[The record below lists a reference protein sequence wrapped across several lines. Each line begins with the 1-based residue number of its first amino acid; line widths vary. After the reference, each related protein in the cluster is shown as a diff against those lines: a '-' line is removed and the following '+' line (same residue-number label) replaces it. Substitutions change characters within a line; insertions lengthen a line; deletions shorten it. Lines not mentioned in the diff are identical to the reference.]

1 MKYQKHVLGVR
12 IRKKRYAHSRKLM
25 KNGVEADAV
34 SLPRCWKRFHAE
46 GACLAIRAKCR
57 IKFAKA
63 CHYGIHLA
71 FHIVDLNK
79 LRRPETMVPVTSI
92 SLLKVLGEDSQS
104 PRWREFLRMYASTID
119 GFLFKHF
126 PTVDA
131 EDVVQETLR
140 ALVEKLPLYEYD
152 PDTKGHF
159 RNYLIGIVRF
169 KAIEQLKRRKR
180 EADLRVELEANA
192 QFEWECEKQS
202 YSVDLRN
209 WQREAYEAALAQFMA
224 DKSISTRDKEIF
236 RRVALQGESPEDV
249 AAIFDIKRNNVDQI
263 KARMVAKLKELAL
276 RYAGIC
282 DDAVK

>member
-1 MKYQKHVLGVR
+1 
-12 IRKKRYAHSRKLM
+12 
-25 KNGVEADAV
+25 
-34 SLPRCWKRFHAE
+34 
-46 GACLAIRAKCR
+46 
-57 IKFAKA
+57 
-63 CHYGIHLA
+63 
-71 FHIVDLNK
+71 
-79 LRRPETMVPVTSI
+79 MVPVTSI

-140 ALVEKLPLYEYD
+140 ALVEKLPLYEYE

-202 YSVDLRN
+202 YSVDLRD

-224 DKSISTRDKEIF
+224 DKGISTRDKEIF

-282 DDAVK
+282 DGQN

>member
-1 MKYQKHVLGVR
+1 
-12 IRKKRYAHSRKLM
+12 
-25 KNGVEADAV
+25 
-34 SLPRCWKRFHAE
+34 
-46 GACLAIRAKCR
+46 
-57 IKFAKA
+57 
-63 CHYGIHLA
+63 
-71 FHIVDLNK
+71 
-79 LRRPETMVPVTSI
+79 MVPVTSI

-169 KAIEQLKRRKR
+169 KAIEQLKRRRR

-192 QFEWECEKQS
+192 QFEWECEMQS
-202 YSVDLRN
+202 YSVDLRD

-224 DKSISTRDKEIF
+224 DKNISTRDKEIF

-282 DDAVK
+282 EEQH

>member
-1 MKYQKHVLGVR
+1 
-12 IRKKRYAHSRKLM
+12 
-25 KNGVEADAV
+25 
-34 SLPRCWKRFHAE
+34 
-46 GACLAIRAKCR
+46 
-57 IKFAKA
+57 
-63 CHYGIHLA
+63 
-71 FHIVDLNK
+71 
-79 LRRPETMVPVTSI
+79 MVPVTSI

-140 ALVEKLPLYEYD
+140 ALVERLPLYEYE

-180 EADLRVELEANA
+180 EADLRAELEANA

-202 YSVDLRN
+202 YSVDLRD

-236 RRVALQGESPEDV
+236 RRVAPQGESPEDV

>member
-1 MKYQKHVLGVR
+1 
-12 IRKKRYAHSRKLM
+12 
-25 KNGVEADAV
+25 
-34 SLPRCWKRFHAE
+34 
-46 GACLAIRAKCR
+46 
-57 IKFAKA
+57 
-63 CHYGIHLA
+63 
-71 FHIVDLNK
+71 
-79 LRRPETMVPVTSI
+79 MVPVTSI

-140 ALVEKLPLYEYD
+140 ALVEKLPLYEYE

-180 EADLRVELEANA
+180 EAELRAALEANA
-192 QFEWECEKQS
+192 QFEWECERQS

-224 DKSISTRDKEIF
+224 DKGISTRDKEIF

>member
-1 MKYQKHVLGVR
+1 
-12 IRKKRYAHSRKLM
+12 
-25 KNGVEADAV
+25 
-34 SLPRCWKRFHAE
+34 
-46 GACLAIRAKCR
+46 
-57 IKFAKA
+57 
-63 CHYGIHLA
+63 
-71 FHIVDLNK
+71 
-79 LRRPETMVPVTSI
+79 MVPVTSI

-104 PRWREFLRMYASTID
+104 PRWREFLQMYASTID

-140 ALVEKLPLYEYD
+140 ALVERLPLYEYE

-169 KAIEQLKRRKR
+169 KAIEQLKRRRR

-202 YSVDLRN
+202 YSVDLRD
-209 WQREAYEAALAQFMA
+209 WQREAYEAAFAQFMA

-263 KARMVAKLKELAL
+263 KARMVAKLKELAI

>member
-1 MKYQKHVLGVR
+1 
-12 IRKKRYAHSRKLM
+12 
-25 KNGVEADAV
+25 
-34 SLPRCWKRFHAE
+34 
-46 GACLAIRAKCR
+46 
-57 IKFAKA
+57 
-63 CHYGIHLA
+63 
-71 FHIVDLNK
+71 
-79 LRRPETMVPVTSI
+79 MVPVTSI

-119 GFLFKHF
+119 GFLIKHF

-140 ALVEKLPLYEYD
+140 ALVEKLPLYEYE

-169 KAIEQLKRRKR
+169 KAIEQLKTRKR

-192 QFEWECEKQS
+192 QFEWECEMQS
-202 YSVDLRN
+202 YSVDLRD

-224 DKSISTRDKEIF
+224 DKNISTRDKEIF
-236 RRVALQGESPEDV
+236 RRVALQGESPEAV

-263 KARMVAKLKELAL
+263 KARLVAKLKELAL

>member
-1 MKYQKHVLGVR
+1 
-12 IRKKRYAHSRKLM
+12 
-25 KNGVEADAV
+25 
-34 SLPRCWKRFHAE
+34 
-46 GACLAIRAKCR
+46 
-57 IKFAKA
+57 
-63 CHYGIHLA
+63 
-71 FHIVDLNK
+71 
-79 LRRPETMVPVTSI
+79 MVPVTSI

-131 EDVVQETLR
+131 EDVMQETLR
-140 ALVEKLPLYEYD
+140 ALVEKLPLYEYE

-180 EADLRVELEANA
+180 ETDLRAELEANA
-192 QFEWECEKQS
+192 QFEWECEMQS
-202 YSVDLRN
+202 YSVDLRD

>member
-1 MKYQKHVLGVR
+1 
-12 IRKKRYAHSRKLM
+12 
-25 KNGVEADAV
+25 
-34 SLPRCWKRFHAE
+34 
-46 GACLAIRAKCR
+46 
-57 IKFAKA
+57 
-63 CHYGIHLA
+63 
-71 FHIVDLNK
+71 
-79 LRRPETMVPVTSI
+79 MVPVTSI

-140 ALVEKLPLYEYD
+140 ALVEKLPLYEYE

-202 YSVDLRN
+202 YSVDLRD

-224 DKSISTRDKEIF
+224 DKGISTRDKEIF

>member
-1 MKYQKHVLGVR
+1 
-12 IRKKRYAHSRKLM
+12 
-25 KNGVEADAV
+25 
-34 SLPRCWKRFHAE
+34 
-46 GACLAIRAKCR
+46 
-57 IKFAKA
+57 
-63 CHYGIHLA
+63 
-71 FHIVDLNK
+71 
-79 LRRPETMVPVTSI
+79 MVPVTSI

-140 ALVEKLPLYEYD
+140 ALVEKLPLYEYE

-169 KAIEQLKRRKR
+169 KAIEQLKRRRR
-180 EADLRVELEANA
+180 EADMRAELEANA
-192 QFEWECEKQS
+192 QFEWECERQS
-202 YSVDLRN
+202 YSVDLRD

-224 DKSISTRDKEIF
+224 DKGISTRDKEIF

>member
-1 MKYQKHVLGVR
+1 
-12 IRKKRYAHSRKLM
+12 
-25 KNGVEADAV
+25 
-34 SLPRCWKRFHAE
+34 
-46 GACLAIRAKCR
+46 
-57 IKFAKA
+57 
-63 CHYGIHLA
+63 
-71 FHIVDLNK
+71 
-79 LRRPETMVPVTSI
+79 MVPVTSI
-92 SLLKVLGEDSQS
+92 SLLKVLGEDAQS

-140 ALVEKLPLYEYD
+140 ALVEKLPLYEYE

-202 YSVDLRN
+202 YSVDLRD

>member
-1 MKYQKHVLGVR
+1 
-12 IRKKRYAHSRKLM
+12 
-25 KNGVEADAV
+25 
-34 SLPRCWKRFHAE
+34 
-46 GACLAIRAKCR
+46 
-57 IKFAKA
+57 
-63 CHYGIHLA
+63 
-71 FHIVDLNK
+71 
-79 LRRPETMVPVTSI
+79 MVPVTSI

-140 ALVEKLPLYEYD
+140 ALVEKLPLYEYE

-192 QFEWECEKQS
+192 QFEWECERQS

-224 DKSISTRDKEIF
+224 DKGISTRDKEIF

-282 DDAVK
+282 DAQN

>member
-1 MKYQKHVLGVR
+1 
-12 IRKKRYAHSRKLM
+12 
-25 KNGVEADAV
+25 
-34 SLPRCWKRFHAE
+34 
-46 GACLAIRAKCR
+46 
-57 IKFAKA
+57 
-63 CHYGIHLA
+63 
-71 FHIVDLNK
+71 
-79 LRRPETMVPVTSI
+79 MVPVTSI

-140 ALVEKLPLYEYD
+140 ALVEKLPLYEYE

-169 KAIEQLKRRKR
+169 KAIEQLKRRRR
-180 EADLRVELEANA
+180 EADMRAELEANA
-192 QFEWECEKQS
+192 QFEWECERQS
-202 YSVDLRN
+202 YSVDLRD

>member
-1 MKYQKHVLGVR
+1 
-12 IRKKRYAHSRKLM
+12 
-25 KNGVEADAV
+25 
-34 SLPRCWKRFHAE
+34 
-46 GACLAIRAKCR
+46 
-57 IKFAKA
+57 
-63 CHYGIHLA
+63 
-71 FHIVDLNK
+71 
-79 LRRPETMVPVTSI
+79 MVPVTSI

-104 PRWREFLRMYASTID
+104 PRWREFLKMYASTID

-140 ALVEKLPLYEYD
+140 ALVERLPLYEYE

-224 DKSISTRDKEIF
+224 DKGISTRDKEIF

-282 DDAVK
+282 DEQKQ